1 MYKSNSGISYTEL
14 RKGGSSLTDGNEE
27 KLVRR
32 AKRGNVEAYG
42 SLIEIY
48 KEYLYR
54 TAYVYTKNETDSLDL
69 VSECILKG
77 FRSIRKLK
85 EPTYFKTWLT
95 RILINCIKTHYE
107 KQGILDY
114 VDFSGELP
122 GADANG
128 QTAQYSV
135 DLMGKE
141 NNGSDI
147 TPEEKMD
154 LYNAI
159 ECLSENYKT
168 VIILKYF
175 SELRLSEISEIMG
188 IPEGSVSAYLTR
200 AKRKLRDYLKE
211 DYLLT

>member
-1 MYKSNSGISYTEL
+1 MRDEH
-14 RKGGSSLTDGNEE
+14 EE
-27 KLVRR
+27 KLVKR
-32 AKRGNVEAYG
+32 ARRGNVEAYG

-54 TAYVYTKNETDSLDL
+54 TAYIYTKNEADSLDL
-69 VSECILKG
+69 VSECILNG

-85 EPTYFKTWLT
+85 EPAYFKTWLT
-95 RILINCIKTHYE
+95 RILINCINTHC
-107 KQGILDY
+107 KNKGILDY
-114 VDFSGELP
+114 VDFSGELT
-122 GADANG
+122 GDDADGRA
-128 QTAQYSV
+128 AQYSV
-135 DLMGKE
+135 NLMGKE
-141 NNGSDI
+141 NIGSGI

-175 SELRLSEISEIMG
+175 SELRLSEISEVMG

-200 AKRKLRDYLKE
+200 AKRKLRDYLSE